1 MFIRSMHSLRAIAML
16 LIVAGHCLPFSVLH
30 RDDTLLGQ
38 FVFNLISNGSSLF
51 VLISGFFFYHVFYAR
66 FDYMIFLKVK
76 IKNVVLPYVFLS
88 CVVVLLF
95 RLGQPDSRLGGFFEP
110 QGTAFIDLYLI
121 PFIKYLIFG
130 GATTAY
136 WYIPFI
142 FLMFC
147 LSPLHKIYAELGRT
161 SSLFVL
167 FVSFILS
174 MLVHR
179 PQYNLNVF
187 QSLIY
192 YQFFY
197 LAGISL
203 SKNYKS
209 LSQWLVS
216 NVFALLFV
224 LLVANL
230 MFSVFFP
237 VEDLRNGTSTSTLLD
252 RFVPFK
258 LLEFM
263 VIYGLFERYSALNVK
278 TLSRFA
284 DMSFAVYFIH
294 PIVIA
299 GIKEHWLKFDLSL
312 PWIQF
317 WLSCFLVI
325 AVCMLLAVSLKKA
338 FGDRTRVFVGW

>member
-1 MFIRSMHSLRAIAML
+1 MFILSMHSLRAIAML
-16 LIVAGHCLPFSVLH
+16 LIVAGHCFPFSFLY
-30 RDDTLLGQ
+30 RDNDLWGQ
-38 FVFNLISNGSSLF
+38 LVFNVISNGSSLF
-51 VLISGFFFYHVFYAR
+51 VLISGFFFHHVFYAR
-66 FDYMIFLKVK
+66 FDYGRFLKKK
-76 IKNVVLPYVFLS
+76 IKNVVCPYLFLS
-88 CVVVLLF
+88 VIVVLLF
-95 RLGQPDSRLGGFFEP
+95 RLGQPDPRLGGFFEP
-110 QGTAFIDLYLI
+110 QGTGIIDLYLI

-147 LSPLHKIYAELGRT
+147 LSPLHKKYADLGLV
-161 SSLFVL
+161 SSLVIL
-167 FVSFILS
+167 LLSFLLS

-192 YQFFY
+192 YQSFY
-197 LAGISL
+197 LAGIL
-203 SKNYKS
+203 FSKYYQPV
-209 LSQWLVS
+209 SQWIVRNLHFLILVFLLC
-216 NVFALLFV
+216 NFAMAYV
-224 LLVANL
+224 YPVANL
-230 MFSVFFP
+230 Q
-237 VEDLRNGTSTSTLLD
+237 DGTVPYTILE
-252 RFVPFK
+252 RYVPFK
-258 LLEFM
+258 LLEFF
-263 VIYGLFERYSALNVK
+263 VLYGLFERFAFLNVK
-278 TLSRFA
+278 PLSWFA